1 MLRRSC
7 SIATHFTVF
16 TPEES
21 VPPRV
26 QEKHAERNLTVIE
39 VRLNLRYKET
49 EKKPTSWCG
58 DTSWVPKG
66 IFGEFLVWKQTQF
79 LSDEGIQ
86 SIRWK
91 AQAKPIKPIA
101 ARPVMV
107 VFVGG
112 KIYGF
117 AMVMMMIKLS
127 RYSPRIDE
135 MVHGRRR
142 QCVGAVFGTSLLD
155 LVVRNERLWKGDF
168 LKVKSFDYLT
178 TREWIRKLQ
187 LHYIFECIELLFG
200 IQISIKWLYFLF
212 QPDENPNQW

>member
-1 MLRRSC
+1 MVTRAGCQREFSGNFSC
-7 SIATHFTVF
+7 ENRHSF
-16 TPEES
+16 S
-21 VPPRV
+21 
-26 QEKHAERNLTVIE
+26 
-39 VRLNLRYKET
+39 
-49 EKKPTSWCG
+49 PTR
-58 DTSWVPKG
+58 
-66 IFGEFLVWKQTQF
+66 EFKA
-79 LSDEGIQ
+79 SDG
-86 SIRWK
+86 RWSK
-91 AQAKPIKPIA
+91 ADWADCSKT
-101 ARPVMV
+101 VMV

-135 MVHGRRR
+135 MVHERCR
-142 QCVGAVFGTSLLD
+142 QYVEAVFGTSLLD

-200 IQISIKWLYFLF
+200 I
-212 QPDENPNQW
+212 